1 MFEADTYIW
10 QGKFVAWTSRCS
22 TQKLA
27 SLIMLSFLIFCM
39 IGVIGCSGVT
49 PTGPPSIPS
58 TVESAVAPKVVPHID
73 KWGIY
78 ALDMTTEE
86 VELLYSSMNKTAF
99 LNLNKSGDTLAFSQQ
114 FGDDNNENE
123 EICTLK
129 VFSGDFTRLTNNNL
143 MDVYPVWSPDGTR
156 IASLSWRDKDL
167 DIFVMEQNGS
177 NQEKLYDSGYHDA
190 DIDWVGERIVFTSES
205 RIWIMQD
212 SGANPVPVTDPPK
225 AGLWGQANLPFG
237 DYDPRLSPDGNRIA
251 FERLEDDTSPHGNYN
266 IYVINTDGSEEIRL
280 TNTGYSQGIISWS
293 HKADKMVF
301 IVGAIGD
308 AGKYD
313 IYLVDA
319 DGSNIVNITPTYFPP
334 DFLCHTPVF
343 SIDDSKIFFIGEWY
357 E

>member
-1 MFEADTYIW
+1 
-10 QGKFVAWTSRCS
+10 
-22 TQKLA
+22 
-27 SLIMLSFLIFCM
+27 
-39 IGVIGCSGVT
+39 
-49 PTGPPSIPS
+49 
-58 TVESAVAPKVVPHID
+58 
-73 KWGIY
+73 
-78 ALDMTTEE
+78 
-86 VELLYSSMNKTAF
+86 
-99 LNLNKSGDTLAFSQQ
+99 
-114 FGDDNNENE
+114 
-123 EICTLK
+123 
-129 VFSGDFTRLTNNNL
+129 
-143 MDVYPVWSPDGTR
+143 
-156 IASLSWRDKDL
+156 
-167 DIFVMEQNGS
+167 
-177 NQEKLYDSGYHDA
+177 
-190 DIDWVGERIVFTSES
+190 
-205 RIWIMQD
+205 MQD